1 MATARRM
8 AGSRGSRSAVAVG
21 TLRRSRASL
30 LGSTALQAAVLVVL
44 AFPAQAQLSPN
55 ARPQVGLVVAGQ
67 ASISQTATVTTVQQ
81 ASQRAAVNWQSFNV
95 GSAQTVDF
103 VQPSSSSVTL
113 NRVVGG
119 DPSEIAGHIV
129 ANGNVILVNGSGVVF
144 DRGSQV
150 DVNSLVVSAADTT
163 NKGFMAGK
171 TNFSI
176 PGSPNAMVVNNG
188 TITVKQ
194 SGLAALVAPAVANH
208 GVINARMGTVVLA
221 GATTAT
227 VDLYGDGL
235 LAIDVT
241 GQVTQVPVGADGRK
255 VTALV
260 TNTGTIL
267 AQGGSVTLTAAAAD
281 GIVTNLVTAGGTISA
296 DGGRG
301 RGGTIVLGGIGG
313 SLVIEGDITATGATG
328 GAVQALA
335 DGGVTVASTA
345 KIDVSGRSRGGTVAL
360 GTTLARAAAGPSLTS
375 APKAASVTVA
385 RGAVVQA
392 NATRKGNGGT
402 ITVLSSNSTVMA
414 GTLSARGGPQG
425 GNGGFIEVSGDGSYR
440 LTGSVDV
447 RAPLGQP
454 GAILIDPANLTIE
467 AGGTVVTLGTLT
479 ASDTLLGDQATLDP
493 RGLTGSVLL
502 QAGTD
507 IVVASPIS
515 GTGVTDL
522 TMQAG
527 RNLTVSAAINV
538 TGSLVLQA
546 ATSQVSGSLTV
557 GASLSAGGGIALTS
571 VLTTGTG
578 GIAINAAVTNSGS
591 GGIALTDYGTG
602 GVKIAGAVTNSGSGG
617 VTVNTLGTLGITG
630 TGSLVAAGQTVGL
643 IAASV
648 SQAPAG
654 VISAGTLT
662 ATATSGSVDL
672 SGAANSFAV
681 LGSGGAATGYK
692 VVDGGSLSVPG
703 TIASG
708 LGVLSISAPT
718 LSTSGS
724 LSAPVVRLQIDALS
738 LTGSILAGSGV
749 VAIMPNSTNGTIYL
763 QNAAGVGGTGTLVLS
778 GTELANGV
786 QAGALLLGSRDGI
799 TATNTG
805 SIIVNGTLFAPG
817 VLGLFSLGRISEDPT
832 NGAIKAV
839 SLIGKAGTGIVL
851 ASSLNAIGTLGLA
864 APLDINGAHSVTGLT
879 ALAGITLTNST
890 DLTVVGLVNGTSG
903 GTTIDTAT
911 NPLTVASGGT
921 VQGSGAVRLN
931 AGALVL
937 DGLVTDG
944 GGGGGSGTVTLNAI
958 LGGISE
964 TGALVAGTLTGSAGG
979 AVTLTS
985 ANNRIGRLDAF
996 TAAGF
1001 RLNDGHDLTV
1011 VGVVNGTSGNVSLE
1025 ASNTIA
1031 LVSGVSIGAGGDVV
1045 LATDS
1050 ITGGGAPAIQLSGG
1064 TLSSGGNVYLLSGP
1078 GGSVSVGATGKAQAG
1093 GTLSIQT
1100 DTLTVMNGA
1109 TLAGPTIQLAPGTTG
1124 TTVSLGAGA
1133 ATGLAIDATVLGVL
1147 HGFTTLSIG
1156 AASAPSGTTTAG
1168 SIAVVGA
1175 VNIGAATLALFG
1187 TGDITGLGPI
1197 TANKL
1202 TATATTGSVDLSGAA
1217 NSFAVLGSGSAATG
1231 YKVVDGG
1238 SLSVPGTIVSGLGV
1252 LSISAPTLSTS
1263 GSLSAPVVRLTAS
1276 ADTLTLGGHI
1286 AGGTSLTLL
1295 GSIDIAAAGAVLS
1308 GGTLTA
1314 TATSGSVDLGNAAN
1328 SFAVL
1333 GSGSAATGYKVVDGG
1348 SLSVPG
1354 TIASA
1359 SGVLSISAPTL
1370 STSGSL
1376 SAPVVDLTA
1385 SVGMLTVAAG
1395 GTVAGGSAVAMSGNG
1410 IALAGMLT
1418 SNGTV
1423 TLVSGGAIDEA
1434 SSGAISAD
1442 ILTGGAGGAA
1452 TLTGT
1457 NLVANLG
1464 SFSALGFTFTDG
1476 RDLTVTGNVN
1486 GAALAVLTLPAAN
1499 KLTVASG
1506 GTVQGTSVTL
1516 TAGALSLAGLVA
1528 DPSGGTVT
1536 LTAITGGITETGTL
1550 VADTLTGSA
1559 VGAVDLSGAQ
1569 VNLQSYTTVNQVGTL
1584 GVFNVTGTDSRF
1596 VLYDSTSLLVGGNIS
1611 AFSIQIGAVTRLA
1624 VAGGVT
1630 ITTGSDPVPPVPQ
1643 AQAPKDSSGT
1653 KGLNLAI
1660 LYGAGTIDLGPNL
1673 TIQGTPGAVN
1683 QTVRLALPGG
1693 GLIQFGNFNAHT
1705 ADLLLH
1711 VGSGSAR
1718 SVPGD
1723 AIDVHALSAFYQS
1736 GSNGPID
1743 LTGSVNGQV
1752 GNAAATASR
1761 IGKEPNPPIP
1771 FGTSTG
1777 STYVPGSNFRMNQ
1790 CAITSVNCALVL
1802 ASEVPPPL
1810 RQMDTTFVLPQEALD
1825 DPDLLL
1831 PYISDRDD

>member
-1 MATARRM
+1 M
-8 AGSRGSRSAVAVG
+8 
-21 TLRRSRASL
+21 
-30 LGSTALQAAVLVVL
+30 
-44 AFPAQAQLSPN
+44 N
-55 ARPQVGLVVAGQ
+55 
-67 ASISQTATVTTVQQ
+67 
-81 ASQRAAVNWQSFNV
+81 
-95 GSAQTVDF
+95 D
-103 VQPSSSSVTL
+103 
-113 NRVVGG
+113 
-119 DPSEIAGHIV
+119 GH
-129 ANGNVILVNGSGVVF
+129 
-144 DRGSQV
+144 
-150 DVNSLVVSAADTT
+150 
-163 NKGFMAGK
+163 
-171 TNFSI
+171 
-176 PGSPNAMVVNNG
+176 
-188 TITVKQ
+188 
-194 SGLAALVAPAVANH
+194 
-208 GVINARMGTVVLA
+208 
-221 GATTAT
+221 
-227 VDLYGDGL
+227 
-235 LAIDVT
+235 
-241 GQVTQVPVGADGRK
+241 
-255 VTALV
+255 
-260 TNTGTIL
+260 
-267 AQGGSVTLTAAAAD
+267 
-281 GIVTNLVTAGGTISA
+281 
-296 DGGRG
+296 
-301 RGGTIVLGGIGG
+301 
-313 SLVIEGDITATGATG
+313 
-328 GAVQALA
+328 
-335 DGGVTVASTA
+335 
-345 KIDVSGRSRGGTVAL
+345 
-360 GTTLARAAAGPSLTS
+360 
-375 APKAASVTVA
+375 
-385 RGAVVQA
+385 
-392 NATRKGNGGT
+392 
-402 ITVLSSNSTVMA
+402 
-414 GTLSARGGPQG
+414 
-425 GNGGFIEVSGDGSYR
+425 
-440 LTGSVDV
+440 
-447 RAPLGQP
+447 
-454 GAILIDPANLTIE
+454 
-467 AGGTVVTLGTLT
+467 
-479 ASDTLLGDQATLDP
+479 
-493 RGLTGSVLL
+493 
-502 QAGTD
+502 
-507 IVVASPIS
+507 
-515 GTGVTDL
+515 
-522 TMQAG
+522 
-527 RNLTVSAAINV
+527 
-538 TGSLVLQA
+538 
-546 ATSQVSGSLTV
+546 
-557 GASLSAGGGIALTS
+557 
-571 VLTTGTG
+571 
-578 GIAINAAVTNSGS
+578 
-591 GGIALTDYGTG
+591 
-602 GVKIAGAVTNSGSGG
+602 
-617 VTVNTLGTLGITG
+617 
-630 TGSLVAAGQTVGL
+630 
-643 IAASV
+643 
-648 SQAPAG
+648 
-654 VISAGTLT
+654 
-662 ATATSGSVDL
+662 
-672 SGAANSFAV
+672 
-681 LGSGGAATGYK
+681 
-692 VVDGGSLSVPG
+692 
-703 TIASG
+703 
-708 LGVLSISAPT
+708 
-718 LSTSGS
+718 
-724 LSAPVVRLQIDALS
+724 
-738 LTGSILAGSGV
+738 
-749 VAIMPNSTNGTIYL
+749 
-763 QNAAGVGGTGTLVLS
+763 
-778 GTELANGV
+778 
-786 QAGALLLGSRDGI
+786 
-799 TATNTG
+799 
-805 SIIVNGTLFAPG
+805 
-817 VLGLFSLGRISEDPT
+817 
-832 NGAIKAV
+832 
-839 SLIGKAGTGIVL
+839 
-851 ASSLNAIGTLGLA
+851 
-864 APLDINGAHSVTGLT
+864 
-879 ALAGITLTNST
+879 

-1238 SLSVPGTIVSGLGV
+1238 SLSVPGTIASASGVLSISAPTLSTSGSLSAPVVRLTASADTLTLGGHIAGGTSLTLLGSIDIAAAGAVLSGGTLTATATSGSVDLGNAANSFAVLGSGSAATGYKVVDGGSLSVPGTIASASGV

>member
-1263 GSLSAPVVRLTAS
+1263 GSLSAPVV
-1276 ADTLTLGGHI
+1276 
-1286 AGGTSLTLL
+1286 
-1295 GSIDIAAAGAVLS
+1295 
-1308 GGTLTA
+1308 
-1314 TATSGSVDLGNAAN
+1314 
-1328 SFAVL
+1328 
-1333 GSGSAATGYKVVDGG
+1333 
-1348 SLSVPG
+1348 
-1354 TIASA
+1354 
-1359 SGVLSISAPTL
+1359 
-1370 STSGSL
+1370 
-1376 SAPVVDLTA
+1376 DLTA

>member
-1 MATARRM
+1 M
-8 AGSRGSRSAVAVG
+8 
-21 TLRRSRASL
+21 
-30 LGSTALQAAVLVVL
+30 
-44 AFPAQAQLSPN
+44 
-55 ARPQVGLVVAGQ
+55 
-67 ASISQTATVTTVQQ
+67 
-81 ASQRAAVNWQSFNV
+81 
-95 GSAQTVDF
+95 
-103 VQPSSSSVTL
+103 
-113 NRVVGG
+113 
-119 DPSEIAGHIV
+119 
-129 ANGNVILVNGSGVVF
+129 
-144 DRGSQV
+144 
-150 DVNSLVVSAADTT
+150 
-163 NKGFMAGK
+163 
-171 TNFSI
+171 
-176 PGSPNAMVVNNG
+176 
-188 TITVKQ
+188 
-194 SGLAALVAPAVANH
+194 
-208 GVINARMGTVVLA
+208 
-221 GATTAT
+221 
-227 VDLYGDGL
+227 
-235 LAIDVT
+235 
-241 GQVTQVPVGADGRK
+241 
-255 VTALV
+255 
-260 TNTGTIL
+260 
-267 AQGGSVTLTAAAAD
+267 
-281 GIVTNLVTAGGTISA
+281 
-296 DGGRG
+296 
-301 RGGTIVLGGIGG
+301 
-313 SLVIEGDITATGATG
+313 
-328 GAVQALA
+328 
-335 DGGVTVASTA
+335 
-345 KIDVSGRSRGGTVAL
+345 
-360 GTTLARAAAGPSLTS
+360 
-375 APKAASVTVA
+375 
-385 RGAVVQA
+385 
-392 NATRKGNGGT
+392 
-402 ITVLSSNSTVMA
+402 
-414 GTLSARGGPQG
+414 
-425 GNGGFIEVSGDGSYR
+425 
-440 LTGSVDV
+440 
-447 RAPLGQP
+447 
-454 GAILIDPANLTIE
+454 
-467 AGGTVVTLGTLT
+467 
-479 ASDTLLGDQATLDP
+479 
-493 RGLTGSVLL
+493 
-502 QAGTD
+502 
-507 IVVASPIS
+507 
-515 GTGVTDL
+515 
-522 TMQAG
+522 
-527 RNLTVSAAINV
+527 
-538 TGSLVLQA
+538 
-546 ATSQVSGSLTV
+546 
-557 GASLSAGGGIALTS
+557 
-571 VLTTGTG
+571 
-578 GIAINAAVTNSGS
+578 
-591 GGIALTDYGTG
+591 
-602 GVKIAGAVTNSGSGG
+602 
-617 VTVNTLGTLGITG
+617 
-630 TGSLVAAGQTVGL
+630 
-643 IAASV
+643 
-648 SQAPAG
+648 
-654 VISAGTLT
+654 
-662 ATATSGSVDL
+662 
-672 SGAANSFAV
+672 
-681 LGSGGAATGYK
+681 
-692 VVDGGSLSVPG
+692 
-703 TIASG
+703 
-708 LGVLSISAPT
+708 
-718 LSTSGS
+718 
-724 LSAPVVRLQIDALS
+724 
-738 LTGSILAGSGV
+738 
-749 VAIMPNSTNGTIYL
+749 
-763 QNAAGVGGTGTLVLS
+763 
-778 GTELANGV
+778 
-786 QAGALLLGSRDGI
+786 
-799 TATNTG
+799 
-805 SIIVNGTLFAPG
+805 
-817 VLGLFSLGRISEDPT
+817 
-832 NGAIKAV
+832 
-839 SLIGKAGTGIVL
+839 
-851 ASSLNAIGTLGLA
+851 
-864 APLDINGAHSVTGLT
+864 
-879 ALAGITLTNST
+879 
-890 DLTVVGLVNGTSG
+890 
-903 GTTIDTAT
+903 
-911 NPLTVASGGT
+911 
-921 VQGSGAVRLN
+921 
-931 AGALVL
+931 
-937 DGLVTDG
+937 
-944 GGGGGSGTVTLNAI
+944 
-958 LGGISE
+958 
-964 TGALVAGTLTGSAGG
+964 
-979 AVTLTS
+979 
-985 ANNRIGRLDAF
+985 
-996 TAAGF
+996 
-1001 RLNDGHDLTV
+1001 
-1011 VGVVNGTSGNVSLE
+1011 
-1025 ASNTIA
+1025 
-1031 LVSGVSIGAGGDVV
+1031 
-1045 LATDS
+1045 
-1050 ITGGGAPAIQLSGG
+1050 
-1064 TLSSGGNVYLLSGP
+1064 
-1078 GGSVSVGATGKAQAG
+1078 
-1093 GTLSIQT
+1093 
-1100 DTLTVMNGA
+1100 
-1109 TLAGPTIQLAPGTTG
+1109 
-1124 TTVSLGAGA
+1124 
-1133 ATGLAIDATVLGVL
+1133 
-1147 HGFTTLSIG
+1147 
-1156 AASAPSGTTTAG
+1156 
-1168 SIAVVGA
+1168 
-1175 VNIGAATLALFG
+1175 
-1187 TGDITGLGPI
+1187 
-1197 TANKL
+1197 
-1202 TATATTGSVDLSGAA
+1202 
-1217 NSFAVLGSGSAATG
+1217 
-1231 YKVVDGG
+1231 
-1238 SLSVPGTIVSGLGV
+1238 
-1252 LSISAPTLSTS
+1252 
-1263 GSLSAPVVRLTAS
+1263 VRLTAS

-1295 GSIDIAAAGAVLS
+1295 GSIDIAGAGAVLS